1 LGGAPHSLTYRQRI
15 SPLAVYFLTYSNAF
29 PPLSYEKRALNWLCS
44 SGLVS
49 EYCHCAPIPRVALM
63 IKYGDT
69 MVTTQF
75 INKRLT
81 KFGLR

>member
-1 LGGAPHSLTYRQRI
+1 MGGTPHSLTYRQRI
-15 SPLAVYFLTYSNAF
+15 SPLAVYFLTYGYAS
-29 PPLSYEKRALNWLCS
+29 PPLSQEKRALNWLCG
-44 SGLVS
+44 SGLDS
-49 EYCHCAPIPRVALM
+49 EYCHCAPIPRVALV

-81 KFGLR
+81 NF